1 VCLFIGSPAF
11 ADLSPFPY
19 SANQRGTVTCLE
31 NPAFSYDIFLPS
43 GYSTNGTALP
53 IFYTANASGGG
64 MVPAFIIPC
73 SKLNIILVGLTGSKN
88 GTPWDTVL
96 REIYAVTRDVRQ
108 RVVYDPTA
116 EFAGGFSGGGVCSY
130 MFSRVRAQHTAGVL
144 EMAGWLARG
153 NIGASV
159 QYYGTDR
166 LLTNLLV
173 ARVSGTSDMGAI
185 FYNPFDSN
193 YLASCG
199 AVIQDSTFDGG
210 HVVPP
215 TATLSNSLSWLVTH
229 RVPAGPNDRSNAL
242 AQANDWQARIAANQR
257 ESVLR
262 ECVSNLMICP
272 RSWFAYQAQLTL
284 DQLMTN
290 YTAFRSLNVSNLAQ
304 GDFASDLFYHY
315 ARGAALNND
324 WSRYNSCM
332 KALTGIT
339 ASNDF
344 TGTVTNSGILVTVT
358 FPTTNGMVYIT
369 TTTNDRAGDVY
380 SLLTNYNHYPSPQ
393 LQSSLAPTTS
403 QLNLWLNK
411 DSPGL
416 TYFVQSRSNLVN
428 EAWHDIPATA
438 VDTATAWS
446 AGVNLL
452 PETDSSF
459 FRVRVAPVPATSPP
473 WTFR

>member
-1 VCLFIGSPAF
+1 
-11 ADLSPFPY
+11 
-19 SANQRGTVTCLE
+19 
-31 NPAFSYDIFLPS
+31 
-43 GYSTNGTALP
+43 
-53 IFYTANASGGG
+53 
-64 MVPAFIIPC
+64 
-73 SKLNIILVGLTGSKN
+73 
-88 GTPWDTVL
+88 
-96 REIYAVTRDVRQ
+96 
-108 RVVYDPTA
+108 
-116 EFAGGFSGGGVCSY
+116 

-173 ARVSGTSDMGAI
+173 ARVSGTSDTGAI

-199 AVIQDSTFDGG
+199 TVIQDWTFNGG

-215 TATLSNSLSWLVTH
+215 TAVLSNSLTWLVSN
-229 RVPAGPNDRSNAL
+229 RVPAGLDDRSNAL
-242 AQANDWQARIAANQR
+242 AQANDWQARITANQR

-262 ECVSNLMICP
+262 ECVSNLMIYP

-315 ARGAALNND
+315 ARGAALNAD

-332 KALTGIT
+332 KALTGV
-339 ASNDF
+339 ASTNNF
-344 TGTVTNSGILVTVT
+344 IGTITNSGILVTVT
-358 FPTTNGMVYIT
+358 FPTTNGIVYIT
-369 TTTNDRAGDVY
+369 TTNDDRAGDVY

-393 LQSSLAPTTS
+393 LQFFLAPATG
-403 QLNLWLNK
+403 QLNFWLNK
-411 DSPGL
+411 DTPGL
-416 TYFVQSRSNLVN
+416 AYLVQSRSNLVN
-428 EAWHDIPATA
+428 DAWRDFEVGAI
-438 VDTATAWS
+438 DTATFWS
-446 AGVNLL
+446 ASVNSL
-452 PETDSSF
+452 PETGSSF
-459 FRVRVAPVPATSPP
+459 VRIRAAPALATSPP